1 MAERRHATR
10 QKSFLRG
17 CVFFNKRRGAMDCL
31 IRDISADGARI
42 IFSGAVSVP
51 DIVELCIP
59 QKEETVRARVKW
71 RRGDEVGLAF
81 TAAEGA
87 AAAPGADD
95 GDLARRSR
103 SSRPRSPRCGA
114 CSGSSSTSLAALART
129 RRSSRV
135 CQSGSPAKR
144 RIHSRRGRRICIDR
158 DLHQS

>member
-17 CVFFNKRRGAMDCL
+17 CVYFNKRRGAMDCL

-95 GDLARRSR
+95 GDLARRVEKLE
-103 SSRPRSPRCGA
+103 
-114 CSGSSSTSLAALART
+114 TEIAAL
-129 RRSSRV
+129 RRMLR
-135 CQSGSPAKR
+135 QLKHELGGA
-144 RIHSRRGRRICIDR
+144 GEDAA
-158 DLHQS
+158 